1 MEDDCC
7 RQPVDEFRFESF
19 LNLFQHC
26 LSGSNLSAET
36 YRGLVRELCS
46 GIGGHDKYN
55 MAAVRFPSFVIRQYG
70 IVHDLQQD
78 IEYIRMRFFYF
89 VKQ

>member
-19 LNLFQHC
+19 FNLFQHC

-36 YRGLVRELCS
+36 YRSLVRELCS

>member
-36 YRGLVRELCS
+36 YRSLVRELCS